1 MSKYFGLLQQ
11 AVKNRGPSPLV
22 TWVSDIGRIELSSVT
37 FANAVSKA
45 SNFVIDGLELNEES
59 LIAVDLGNHWQSP
72 VWLGTGLATGI
83 AISDQTTATRFGT
96 LAGAQVWTGDTEDF
110 VVVSQHPFG
119 MPDKDIPS
127 GFINGSAEVRNFGDY
142 FAPTWP
148 IASHEIVLLAD
159 DKEFTWD
166 QLVAHSLELANQYE
180 IKAEQTYGLQG
191 LSDLL
196 TKTVLQVILPII
208 NQNSVVLIDQVDPD
222 LDSIRKQEKLE
233 QIVLLG

>member
-1 MSKYFGLLQQ
+1 MSKYFELLQQ

-22 TWVSDIGRIELSSVT
+22 TWVSDLGRIELSAVT

-45 SNFVIDGLELNEES
+45 SNFLIDGLELNEDS
-59 LIAVDLGNHWQSP
+59 LIAVELENHWQSP

-83 AISDQTTATRFGT
+83 KVSDQTTATRFGT
-96 LAGAQVWTGDTEDF
+96 LAAAQVWTGDAEDF
-110 VVVSQHPFG
+110 VLVSQHPFG
-119 MPDKDIPS
+119 MPDKDIPA

-148 IASHEIVLLAD
+148 IAPHEIVLAAGA
-159 DKEFTWD
+159 KEFNWD
-166 QLVAHSLELANQYE
+166 QLAAHSLELANQYE

-191 LSDLL
+191 ISDLL
-196 TKTVLQVILPII
+196 TKTALQVVLPII
-208 NQNSVVLIDQVDPD
+208 NQNSVVLIDQVIPD
-222 LDSIRKQEKLE
+222 LAAIKKQEKTK

>member
-1 MSKYFGLLQQ
+1 MSKYFELLQR

-22 TWVSDIGRIELSSVT
+22 TWLSDMGRIELSAVT
-37 FANAVSKA
+37 FSNAVSKA
-45 SNFVIDGLELNEES
+45 SNFLIDGLELNEES
-59 LIAVDLGNHWQSP
+59 LIAVELGNHWQSP

-142 FAPTWP
+142 FAPTWLQAP
-148 IASHEIVLLAD
+148 HEIVLVAH

-166 QLVAHSLELANQYE
+166 QLVAHSLELAQQFE
-180 IKAEQTYGLQG
+180 IKAEQTYGLRG
-191 LSDLL
+191 ISDLL
-196 TKTVLQVILPII
+196 TKTALQVVLPII

-222 LDSIRKQEKLE
+222 LAAIKKQEKIE